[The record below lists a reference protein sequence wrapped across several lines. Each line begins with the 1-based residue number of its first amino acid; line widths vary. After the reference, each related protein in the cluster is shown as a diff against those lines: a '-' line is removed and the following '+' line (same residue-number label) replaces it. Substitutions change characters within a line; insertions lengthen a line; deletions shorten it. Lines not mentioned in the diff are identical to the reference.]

1 MKSTRSVTR
10 AKVRELDRR
19 AIEEYGIPGVVLM
32 ENAGRAVAEEAM
44 KMVAVGGGNPPQSP
58 FTKGGGT
65 GRVAILCG
73 KGNNGGD
80 GFVAARHLHNHGV
93 EVKIYL
99 LCKAGEVASSPD
111 AHTHLKI
118 VQKMGLPIKEVLT
131 PEEVKEILP
140 ELKGFDLLI
149 DALLGTGLT
158 GEVREPYK
166 TLIEGINALG
176 VPILSVDIPSGL
188 DCDGGHVLGVTVKA
202 TRTVTFILPKVGF
215 FKDQGPSHVG
225 ELVVADIGIPR
236 AGSRGRE

>member
-1 MKSTRSVTR
+1 MQPARTITR
-10 AKVRELDRR
+10 AEVRELDRR

-32 ENAGRAVAEEAM
+32 ENAGRAVAEEAL
-44 KMVAVGGGNPPQSP
+44 KMLPTHD
-58 FTKGGGT
+58 TK
-65 GRVAILCG
+65 RVAILCG

-93 EVKIYL
+93 EVKVFL
-99 LCKAGEVASSPD
+99 LCKAGEVALSPD
-111 AHTHLKI
+111 AYTHLKI

-131 PEEVKEILP
+131 GIEARAILP

-166 TLIEGINALG
+166 TLVQGINATG
-176 VPILSVDIPSGL
+176 VPVLSVDIPSGL
-188 DCDGGHVLGVTVKA
+188 DCDGGRVLGAAVKA

-215 FKDQGPSHVG
+215 FKDQGPAHVG
-225 ELVVADIGIPR
+225 ELVVADIGTPR
-236 AGSRGRE
+236 

>member
-1 MKSTRSVTR
+1 
-10 AKVRELDRR
+10 
-19 AIEEYGIPGVVLM
+19 M
-32 ENAGRAVAEEAM
+32 ENAGRAVAEEAL
-44 KMVAVGGGNPPQSP
+44 KMLPTHDTRGA
-58 FTKGGGT
+58 
-65 GRVAILCG
+65 AILCG

-80 GFVAARHLHNHGV
+80 GFVAARHLYNHGV
-93 EVKIYL
+93 GVEVYL

-111 AHTHLKI
+111 AHTYLKI
-118 VQKMGLPIKEVLT
+118 VQKMGLPIKEILS
-131 PEEVKEILP
+131 EVEARASLP

-188 DCDGGHVLGVTVKA
+188 DCDGGHVLGAAVKA

-236 AGSRGRE
+236 QGLGVRD

>member
-1 MKSTRSVTR
+1 MKPTKTVTR
-10 AKVRELDRR
+10 VEVRELDRR

-32 ENAGRAVAEEAM
+32 ENAGRAVAEEAL
-44 KMVAVGGGNPPQSP
+44 KMLPTHD
-58 FTKGGGT
+58 TK
-65 GRVAILCG
+65 RAAILCG

-80 GFVAARHLHNHGV
+80 GFVAARHLYNHGFG
-93 EVKIYL
+93 VKVYL

-111 AHTHLKI
+111 AYTHLKI

-131 PEEVKEILP
+131 GVEARAILP

-149 DALLGTGLT
+149 DALLGTGLA

-166 TLIEGINALG
+166 TLVQGMNATG
-176 VPILSVDIPSGL
+176 VPVLSVDIPSGL
-188 DCDGGHVLGVTVKA
+188 DCDEGHVLGAAVKA

-225 ELVVADIGIPR
+225 ELVVANIGIPKQGL
-236 AGSRGRE
+236 GSRE